1 MTRRSG
7 GPGARGRSATAAKAA
22 RSPKRVT
29 IPAARLMAEAERARE
44 TAYAPYSRFRVGAAL
59 LTRDGAIV
67 HGCNVENASLG
78 LTICAERNAI
88 WKAVSAGTREFV
100 AIAVT
105 ADRAADASPCG
116 ACRQVLHEF
125 APDAVV
131 LWRENGRIVR
141 RPLARLLER
150 PFRLARGKAR

>member
-1 MTRRSG
+1 VTRRNG
-7 GPGARGRSATAAKAA
+7 EPGTRAARGRG
-22 RSPKRVT
+22 RVA

-44 TAYAPYSRFRVGAAL
+44 NAYAPYSRFRVGAAL
-59 LTRDGAIV
+59 LTRDGEIV

-150 PFRLARGKAR
+150 PFRLAQRKPR